1 MLLSVGGGKW
11 WLLGDVEALCRGR
24 VVLRGPGA
32 VGCEYLDKDC
42 SYDPFDEL
50 VIHS

>member
-1 MLLSVGGGKW
+1 MEILS
-11 WLLGDVEALCRGR
+11 LHFFLSLI
-24 VVLRGPGA
+24 
-32 VGCEYLDKDC
+32 CEYLDKDC